1 MHKSHVRYSK
11 INSIAVVL
19 VCLTFLHDY
28 LLALKVIDSV
38 EIAFYTSCAYFILI
52 TFQLSRDYAV
62 QSINTELLNK
72 QLLRLNKELDQKVQD
87 RTRDITLLNEK
98 LAQQVRLDSL
108 TGAYNRFALNE
119 QLQQQYEHA
128 IANQS
133 SLAVYMIDVDYF
145 KNYNDYYGHL
155 KGDYILKTLVQT
167 IQQILPENGFL
178 ARYGGEEFAVLL
190 ADISWQEAKAFAEQ
204 LCEVIRQLN
213 LEHANRGDDKTWI
226 SISVGAAIMDAEH
239 IYKNVDRLLK
249 TADQQLYQAKILR
262 DSACIK

>member
-1 MHKSHVRYSK
+1 MV
-11 INSIAVVL
+11 
-19 VCLTFLHDY
+19 
-28 LLALKVIDSV
+28 
-38 EIAFYTSCAYFILI
+38 
-52 TFQLSRDYAV
+52 
-62 QSINTELLNK
+62 
-72 QLLRLNKELDQKVQD
+72 
-87 RTRDITLLNEK
+87 
-98 LAQQVRLDSL
+98 
-108 TGAYNRFALNE
+108 
-119 QLQQQYEHA
+119 
-128 IANQS
+128 NQT

-213 LEHANRGDDKTWI
+213 LEHANRRDDKTWI

-239 IYKNVDRLLK
+239 IYRNVARLLK

>member
-1 MHKSHVRYSK
+1 
-11 INSIAVVL
+11 
-19 VCLTFLHDY
+19 
-28 LLALKVIDSV
+28 
-38 EIAFYTSCAYFILI
+38 
-52 TFQLSRDYAV
+52 V

-128 IANQS
+128 IAKQTL
-133 SLAVYMIDVDYF
+133 LAVYMIDVDYF

-178 ARYGGEEFAVLL
+178 ARYGGEKFAVLL
-190 ADISWQEAKAFAEQ
+190 ADISSQEAEAFAE
-204 LCEVIRQLN
+204 
-213 LEHANRGDDKTWI
+213 
-226 SISVGAAIMDAEH
+226 
-239 IYKNVDRLLK
+239 
-249 TADQQLYQAKILR
+249 
-262 DSACIK
+262 

>member
-1 MHKSHVRYSK
+1 MRP
-11 INSIAVVL
+11 
-19 VCLTFLHDY
+19 
-28 LLALKVIDSV
+28 
-38 EIAFYTSCAYFILI
+38 
-52 TFQLSRDYAV
+52 
-62 QSINTELLNK
+62 
-72 QLLRLNKELDQKVQD
+72 NKELDQKVQD

-128 IANQS
+128 IANQT

-145 KNYNDYYGHL
+145 KNYNDHYGHL
-155 KGDYILKTLVQT
+155 KGDYILKTLVRT

-204 LCEVIRQLN
+204 LYEALRQLN
-213 LEHANRGDDKTWI
+213 LEHANRSDDKTWI
-226 SISVGAAIMDAEH
+226 SISVGATIMDAEH
-239 IYKNVDRLLK
+239 IYRNVDRLLK